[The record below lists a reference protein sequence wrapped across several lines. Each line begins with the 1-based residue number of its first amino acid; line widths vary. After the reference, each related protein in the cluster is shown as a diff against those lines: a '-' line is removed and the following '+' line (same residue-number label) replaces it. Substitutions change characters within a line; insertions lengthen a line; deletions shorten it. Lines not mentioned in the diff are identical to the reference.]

1 MSVPA
6 SSINGEAHR
15 AEEGALGHD
24 GRPPPARR
32 AELLRGMITDGHL
45 GEEQVDHRRVRRVA
59 LRPRI
64 CHIIEGHADS
74 MLGHIGPSGVEY
86 VPL

>member
-1 MSVPA
+1 MT
-6 SSINGEAHR
+6 
-15 AEEGALGHD
+15 
-24 GRPPPARR
+24 
-32 AELLRGMITDGHL
+32 TDGHL
-45 GEEQVDHRRVRRVA
+45 GEDQVDHRRVRRVA